1 MSSKPSSCH
10 RHRQRE
16 FSTLGS
22 ELETLKIPI
31 ALKTYHPSLY
41 SPIGE
46 LICPAYHELCN
57 TAPVAVSGQ
66 CPNACNFNGDF
77 VEGRYNYFLD
87 FMVMIVV
94 NIPSPATTMTMASI
108 SQMEFV
114 NVKLATLTL
123 TVPSHCAPSEPSIL
137 QQLEEVVV
145 MPNYHR
151 PFPGGARKLFNIFGS
166 SYCDEVTK

>member
-1 MSSKPSSCH
+1 VAVD
-10 RHRQRE
+10 
-16 FSTLGS
+16 GIW
-22 ELETLKIPI
+22 KIPI

-123 TVPSHCAPSEPSIL
+123 TVPSVIC
-137 QQLEEVVV
+137 
-145 MPNYHR
+145 
-151 PFPGGARKLFNIFGS
+151 
-166 SYCDEVTK
+166 